1 MLINEAAKN
10 KWGTPRG
17 YRIDVLKYAYPLIP
31 DTDYNLQAARKFTLF
46 PNCYS
51 SCCTN
56 SEIMLAVFG
65 KVTLVSGRG
74 SR

>member
-31 DTDYNLQAARKFTLF
+31 DTDYNLQAARK
-46 PNCYS
+46 
-51 SCCTN
+51 
-56 SEIMLAVFG
+56 
-65 KVTLVSGRG
+65 
-74 SR
+74 